1 MRRFLSMSLTLLFLA
16 AFPVA
21 AQQILP
27 HSLGR
32 WTAAQNPGE
41 PLRALALSS
50 LTPIA
55 PQTVLAEYGWA
66 SSEWATY
73 GSSAGTADG
82 MQASVFKMKDPSGG
96 YGLYS
101 FLRTP
106 DMARADFTEHS
117 SVSRDRALIL
127 IGNLVM
133 DIEGQ
138 DLSKFE
144 TEIKSLVAT
153 VATHAQDGP
162 LPTLWEHLP
171 EKKIVEGSDRYVL
184 GPQTLNQLFPG
195 GLGDSMSFPAG
206 AEAEIAH
213 YHLGSRDASLLLA
226 DFPTP
231 QLAEDTLAA
240 LQKSF
245 NVNGSNPAAN
255 SPALFAKRSLTL
267 VAIVSGARSQTE
279 ADTLLDQVHSG
290 TVLTWN
296 EPTFQFKEPSIEVM
310 VVGAFVGSG
319 AICGFTLVA
328 SLAFGGFR
336 LFIKRL
342 MPGKIFDRGAQ
353 LQVLQLGLSSKPIN
367 AEDFYA
373 SPGPP
378 LPKGQVDENL
388 PDRIALR
395 IFR

>member
-16 AFPVA
+16 AFPLA

-32 WTAAQNPGE
+32 WTAAQNAGE
-41 PLRALALSS
+41 PLRASALSS

-55 PQTVLAEYGWA
+55 PRTVLAEYGWA
-66 SSEWATY
+66 SSEWANY
-73 GSSAGTADG
+73 GSADGTADG

-117 SVSRDRALIL
+117 SVSRDRTLIL
-127 IGNLVM
+127 IGNLVV

-153 VATHAQDGP
+153 VRTHAQDGP
-162 LPTLWEHLP
+162 LPALWEHLP

-195 GLGDSMSFPAG
+195 GLGDSIGFPAG

-213 YHLGSRDASLLLA
+213 YHLGSRDVSLLLA

-231 QLAEDTLAA
+231 QLAEDTLAG
-240 LQKSF
+240 LQKRF
-245 NVNGSNPAAN
+245 NVNGSNAGAN

-267 VAIVSGARSQTE
+267 VAIVSGALSQTE
-279 ADTLLDQVHSG
+279 ADALLDQVHSG

-296 EPTFQFKEPSIEVM
+296 EPAFQFQEPSIEVM
-310 VVGAFVGSG
+310 VVGTFVGTG

-342 MPGKIFDRGAQ
+342 MPGRIFDRGVQ
-353 LQVLQLGLSSKPIN
+353 LQILQLGLSSKPVN

-378 LPKGQVDENL
+378 VPKGQVDENL

>member
-1 MRRFLSMSLTLLFLA
+1 MLFA
-16 AFPVA
+16 SVCFWFPPPSA
-21 AQQILP
+21 RAQILP
-27 HSLGR
+27 SQL
-32 WTAAQNPGE
+32 PGFTE
-41 PLRALALSS
+41 PPLVVPFEPPPSEWPV
-50 LTPIA
+50 LT
-55 PQTVLAEYGWA
+55 EYGKV
-66 SSEWATY
+66 STEGKSY
-73 GSSAGTADG
+73 GDG
-82 MQASVFKMKDPSGG
+82 SRNLDVVLFKMKDASGA

-101 FLRTP
+101 YLRTP
-106 DMARADFTEHS
+106 GMTRADFTEHS
-117 SVSRDRALIL
+117 STSPERALIL
-127 IGNLVM
+127 VGNLVL
-133 DIEGQ
+133 DVRGQ
-138 DLSKFE
+138 DMPTHSADL
-144 TEIKSLVAT
+144 KSLVAT
-153 VATHAQDGP
+153 VRPRGEDEP

-195 GLGDSMSFPAG
+195 GLGDSISFPAG

-213 YHLGSRDASLLLA
+213 YHLGSRDVSLLLA

-231 QLAEDTLAA
+231 QLAEDTLAG
-240 LQKSF
+240 LQKRF
-245 NVNGSNPAAN
+245 NVNGSNAGAN

-290 TVLTWN
+290 AVLTWN
-296 EPTFQFKEPSIEVM
+296 EPAFQFKEPSIEVM
-310 VVGAFVGSG
+310 ILGAFVGTG
-319 AICGFTLVA
+319 AICGFMLVA

-342 MPGKIFDRGAQ
+342 VPGKIFDRGAQ

>member
-1 MRRFLSMSLTLLFLA
+1 MRRFIKMSLPVLFLA
-16 AFPVA
+16 AFPCA

-27 HSLGR
+27 QSF
-32 WTAAQNPGE
+32 A
-41 PLRALALSS
+41 
-50 LTPIA
+50 
-55 PQTVLAEYGWA
+55 GWA
-66 SSEWATY
+66 RTGTPAVSVSPLKSEQPVMNECGYLSLDSDRFARDSEAMEVAAY
-73 GSSAGTADG
+73 R
-82 MQASVFKMKDPSGG
+82 MKDASGA

-101 FLRTP
+101 YLRTP
-106 DMARADFTEHS
+106 DVAPADFAEHS
-117 SVSRDRALIL
+117 SISPERALIL
-127 IGNLVM
+127 VGNLVL
-133 DIEGQ
+133 DIRGEN
-138 DLSKFE
+138 LPSHASE
-144 TEIKSLVAT
+144 LRNLVAA
-153 VATHAQDGP
+153 VRPHAEEGV

-171 EKKIVEGSDRYVL
+171 ERKIIEGSDRYIL

-195 GLGDSMSFPAG
+195 GLGDSMGFPVG

-213 YHLGSRDASLLLA
+213 YRVQGRDVTLLLA

-240 LQKSF
+240 LQKKF
-245 NVNGSNPAAN
+245 NVNGSNAAAN

-267 VAIVSGARSQTE
+267 VAIVSGASSQTD
-279 ADTLLDQVHSG
+279 ANMLLDQVHSG

-296 EPTFQFKEPSIEVM
+296 EPSFQFKEPSIGVM
-310 VVGAFVGSG
+310 VVGAFIGTG

-328 SLAFGGFR
+328 GLAFGGFR
-336 LFIKRL
+336 LFIKRV

-378 LPKGQVDENL
+378 VPKGQVDENL

>member
-1 MRRFLSMSLTLLFLA
+1 MSLAVLFLA

-27 HSLGR
+27 DSFAGWRSLRTSPFGPAAMPHIDN
-32 WTAAQNPGE
+32 TAAV
-41 PLRALALSS
+41 S
-50 LTPIA
+50 TPH
-55 PQTVLAEYGWA
+55 EYGFISGESA
-66 SSEWATY
+66 SY
-73 GSSAGTADG
+73 YRGLDG
-82 MQASVFKMKDPSGG
+82 LDVFIYRMKDPSGA

-101 FLRTP
+101 YLRKP
-106 DMARADFTEHS
+106 DMARSDLTDHS
-117 SVSRDRALIL
+117 SISDEHALIL
-127 IGNLVM
+127 VGNLVI
-133 DIEGQ
+133 DAGGKNLPRQEA
-138 DLSKFE
+138 DLKA
-144 TEIKSLVAT
+144 LVAA
-153 VATHAQDGP
+153 VQPHAQEGP

-171 EKKIVEGSDRYVL
+171 EKKIVEGSDRYIL

-213 YHLGSRDASLLLA
+213 YRLDGRDVTLLLA

-240 LQKSF
+240 LQKKF
-245 NVNGSNPAAN
+245 NVNGSNSSAS
-255 SPALFAKRSLTL
+255 SPVLFAKRSLTL
-267 VAIVSGARSQTE
+267 VAIVSGAPSQTE
-279 ADTLLDQVHSG
+279 ANTLLDQVHSG

-296 EPTFQFKEPSIEVM
+296 EPSFQFKEPSIEVM
-310 VVGAFVGSG
+310 VVGAFIGTG

-336 LFIKRL
+336 LFIKRV

-367 AEDFYA
+367 AEDFYG

>member
-1 MRRFLSMSLTLLFLA
+1 MRRFLSMSLAVLFLA
-16 AFPVA
+16 AFPCA

-27 HSLGR
+27 QSFAG
-32 WTAAQNPGE
+32 WTRTGTPAISVYPMKSEQPIMNEYGY
-41 PLRALALSS
+41 LSS
-50 LTPIA
+50 DSDRFA
-55 PQTVLAEYGWA
+55 RN
-66 SSEWATY
+66 SEALEV
-73 GSSAGTADG
+73 AAHR
-82 MQASVFKMKDPSGG
+82 MKDASGA

-106 DMARADFTEHS
+106 DMARADVTEHS
-117 SVSRDRALIL
+117 SMSPGRALIL
-127 IGNLVM
+127 VGNLVL
-133 DIEGQ
+133 DVQGR
-138 DLSKFE
+138 DLR
-144 TEIKSLVAT
+144 THVAELRELIAA
-153 VATHAQDGP
+153 VQPHAQEGP

-213 YHLGSRDASLLLA
+213 YRVEGRDVTLLLA

-240 LQKSF
+240 LQKRF
-245 NVNGSNPAAN
+245 NVNGSNAAAN

-267 VAIVSGARSQTE
+267 VAIVSGAPSQTE
-279 ADTLLDQVHSG
+279 ANTLLDQVHSG

-296 EPTFQFKEPSIEVM
+296 EPSFQFKEPSIEVM
-310 VVGAFVGSG
+310 IVGAFIGTG

-342 MPGKIFDRGAQ
+342 MPGKIFDRSTQ

-373 SPGPP
+373 SQGPP
-378 LPKGQVDENL
+378 LPKRQVDENL

>member
-1 MRRFLSMSLTLLFLA
+1 MRRFPCILLAVLFLA
-16 AFPVA
+16 AFPCA

-27 HSLGR
+27 QSFAG
-32 WTAAQNPGE
+32 WTRTGIPATSVYPVKSD
-41 PLRALALSS
+41 L
-50 LTPIA
+50 PIIS
-55 PQTVLAEYGWA
+55 EYGYLRLDSDRFA
-66 SSEWATY
+66 RGAAALEIAAY
-73 GSSAGTADG
+73 
-82 MQASVFKMKDPSGG
+82 QMKDASGA

-106 DMARADFTEHS
+106 DVAHADFTEHS
-117 SVSRDRALIL
+117 SMSPERALIL
-127 IGNLVM
+127 AGNLVL
-133 DIEGQ
+133 DVRGK
-138 DLSKFE
+138 DLRSH
-144 TEIKSLVAT
+144 TADLKSLVAA
-153 VATHAQDGP
+153 VQPRAQGGP

-184 GPQTLNQLFPG
+184 APQTLNQLFPG

-213 YHLGSRDASLLLA
+213 YRLEGRDVTLLLA

-240 LQKSF
+240 LQKKF
-245 NVNGSNPAAN
+245 NVNGSSPAAN

-267 VAIVSGARSQTE
+267 VAIVSGAPSQTE
-279 ADTLLDQVHSG
+279 ANTLLDQVHSG

-296 EPTFQFKEPSIEVM
+296 EPSFQFKEPSIEVM
-310 VVGAFVGSG
+310 VVGAFVGTG

-328 SLAFGGFR
+328 GLAFGGFR

-342 MPGKIFDRGAQ
+342 LPGKIFDRGAQ

>member
-1 MRRFLSMSLTLLFLA
+1 
-16 AFPVA
+16 
-21 AQQILP
+21 
-27 HSLGR
+27 
-32 WTAAQNPGE
+32 
-41 PLRALALSS
+41 
-50 LTPIA
+50 
-55 PQTVLAEYGWA
+55 
-66 SSEWATY
+66 
-73 GSSAGTADG
+73 
-82 MQASVFKMKDPSGG
+82 
-96 YGLYS
+96 
-101 FLRTP
+101 LRTP
-106 DMARADFTEHS
+106 DVAHADFTEHS
-117 SVSRDRALIL
+117 SMSPERALIL
-127 IGNLVM
+127 AGNLVL
-133 DIEGQ
+133 DVRGK
-138 DLSKFE
+138 DLRSH
-144 TEIKSLVAT
+144 TADLKSLVAA
-153 VATHAQDGP
+153 VQPRAQGGP

-213 YHLGSRDASLLLA
+213 YRLEGRDVTLLLA

-240 LQKSF
+240 LQKKF
-245 NVNGSNPAAN
+245 NVNGSSPAAN

-267 VAIVSGARSQTE
+267 VAIVSGAPSQTE
-279 ADTLLDQVHSG
+279 ANTLLDQVHSG

-296 EPTFQFKEPSIEVM
+296 EPSFQFKEPSIEVM
-310 VVGAFVGSG
+310 VVGAFVGTG

-328 SLAFGGFR
+328 GLAFGGFR

-342 MPGKIFDRGAQ
+342 LPGKIFDRGAQ